1 MNIGPHKLNGKR
13 CFILA
18 EAGTNH
24 SDAVPD
30 DRKEK
35 ALHYVERAKEFGA
48 DAVKFQIFSRDA
60 LFCPLEGDG
69 TRWIRWEKSRMSLK
83 DWEQVKSYAERMG
96 IIFLASA
103 FQMDVIGWLKE
114 MKVPAYKVASRAAK
128 TYPYREVPG
137 PFLISNGFGFKFKVP
152 NSITL
157 QCSSQYPSTVRWKGK
172 HPGFSDHSGSEW
184 TGIDAMARGLSLLE
198 VHFHSDSN
206 CHHGGADEKVCLS
219 PKQMKN
225 LCEARDAFY
234 EMRTN

>member
-1 MNIGPHKLNGKR
+1 MNIGPYNLNGKR
-13 CFILA
+13 CFVIA

-24 SDAVPD
+24 ADPVLD
-30 DRKEK
+30 DRKDK

-60 LFCPLEGDG
+60 LFCPLDGDHV
-69 TRWIRWEKSRMSLK
+69 RMIQWEKSRLSSK
-83 DWEQVKSYAERMG
+83 DWQQVKGYADKLG

-103 FQMDVIGWLKE
+103 FQMDVIDWLKD
-114 MKVPAYKVASRAAK
+114 MALPVYKVASRAAK
-128 TYPYREVPG
+128 TYPYRELPG

-157 QCSSQYPSTVRWKGK
+157 QCTSEYPSTVRWEGK

-198 VHFHSDSN
+198 VHFHCDSN
-206 CHHGGADEKVCLS
+206 VWHGGADQKVCLS
-219 PKQMKN
+219 PKRMKN
-225 LCEARDAFY
+225 LCAARDAFF
-234 EMRTN
+234 EMRTH

>member
-13 CFILA
+13 CFIIA

-24 SDAVPD
+24 SDIVPA

-48 DAVKFQIFSRDA
+48 DAVKFQIFSRDV
-60 LFCPLEGDG
+60 LFCPIDGDH
-69 TRWIRWEKSRMSLK
+69 TRMIRWEKSRLSSG
-83 DWEQVKSYAERMG
+83 DWKQVKRYAEKLG
-96 IIFLASA
+96 IIFLASG
-103 FQMDVIGWLKE
+103 FQTDVIGWLKD
-114 MKVPAYKVASRAAK
+114 MKLSAYKVASRAAK
-128 TYPYREVPG
+128 TFPYREMPG
-137 PFLISNGFGFKFKVP
+137 PFLISNGFGFNRKVP

-157 QCSSQYPSTVRWKGK
+157 QCSPQYPSVVRWGGK

-198 VHFHSDSN
+198 VHFHSDVNSQ
-206 CHHGGADEKVCLS
+206 HGGPDQKVCLS

-225 LCEARDAFY
+225 LCEARDAFHQ
-234 EMRTN
+234 MRTH